1 MVKLTPELIE
11 GFVGSV
17 LAPNFDKPAPTPE
30 FHRELWGYCCSDK
43 PLVAVAAPRGH
54 AKSTAVSLSY
64 VLAAALFRNR
74 TFILLISD
82 TEGQAKE
89 FLGDIKKELQV
100 NENLIGLFGVKK
112 FVKDTETDIIVEMD
126 DGYRFRIIA
135 KGSEQKVR
143 GLKWNHLRPDLIV
156 CDDIEND
163 EIVMNQDRR
172 EKFLNW
178 VLKALLPC
186 RAPHGIVRIVGTILH
201 LDSFLA
207 RICPEDGG
215 KYTKKVGLKSVSTNP
230 KTMFHS
236 VVYAAH
242 SGGNPND
249 IKSLDDILW
258 PLRLQPTAAEK
269 GKSVLEYTK
278 EWFLDKYNTAVEL
291 GKPEGYAQEYLNRP
305 LDDSYT
311 HFRRSDF
318 IAITEA
324 DKQAIENG
332 NKPLLK
338 FCGVDLAISEKERA
352 DWSVFHVVGIDA
364 AGYLY
369 HINTIRER
377 MDGAQIVETLIRLQ
391 LSYNLEWIAI
401 EQDKVGKAIGP
412 FLRESAMRLG
422 IFPTIVPIVPSADKQ
437 TRMRSIQARMR
448 MQTVRFD
455 KSADYFP
462 VLEQEFLQFPRGRH
476 DDQVDAYSCIGLA
489 LDKMAEAPTREDVQ
503 EEEFLEEKRQS
514 GLMYQG
520 RNLETGY

>member
-1 MVKLTPELIE
+1 MVQLTPELIE
-11 GFVGSV
+11 GFVNSI
-17 LAPNFDKPAPTPE
+17 LAPNFDNPAPTPE
-30 FHRELWGYCCSDK
+30 FHRELWGYCCSSK

-89 FLGDIKKELQV
+89 FLGDIKKELQT

-112 FVKDTETDIIVEMD
+112 FTKDTETDIIVQMD
-126 DGYRFRIIA
+126 DGYQFRIIA

-172 EKFLNW
+172 EKFRNW
-178 VLKALLPC
+178 MLKALLPC
-186 RAPHGIVRIVGTILH
+186 RSPHGIVRIVGTILH

-215 KYTKKVGLKSVSTNP
+215 KFTKREGLKLLSTNQRD
-230 KTMFHS
+230 MFHS

-242 SGGNPND
+242 SGGTPSD
-249 IKSLDDILW
+249 IKSLDDVLW
-258 PLRLQPTAAEK
+258 PYRLESHPERN
-269 GKSVLEYTK
+269 GKPILEFTRK
-278 EWFLDKYNTAVEL
+278 WFEDKYQLAVSL
-291 GKPEGYAQEYLNRP
+291 GAPEGYAQEYLNRP

-318 IAITEA
+318 IAMTDA
-324 DKQAIENG
+324 DKRAIEDG
-332 NKPLLK
+332 SKPLHK
-338 FCGVDLAISEKERA
+338 YCGVDLAISEKERA
-352 DWSVFHVVGIDA
+352 DWSVFHVVGIDNS
-364 AGYLY
+364 GVLY
-369 HINTIRER
+369 HLNTIRER
-377 MDGAQIVETLIRLQ
+377 LDAAQIVETLLRLQ
-391 LSYNLEWIAI
+391 LSHNLEWIAI
-401 EQDKVGKAIGP
+401 EQDKIGKAIGP

-422 IFPTIVPIVPSADKQ
+422 VFPTVVPIVPSADKP
-437 TRMRSIQARMR
+437 TRSRSIQARMR
-448 MQTVRFD
+448 MQTMRFD
-455 KSADYFP
+455 KTADYYP
-462 VLEQEFLQFPRGRH
+462 ILEQEFLQFPRGRH

-489 LDKMAEAPTREDVQ
+489 LDKMMEAPTREEILQDEF
-503 EEEFLEEKRQS
+503 EEDKLQAGYGAE
-514 GLMYQG
+514 G
-520 RNLETGY
+520 RNSDTGY